1 MFSNSKNIESIGKL
15 LLEFKKYLELQK
27 EFVKLDATEKMTV
40 ILSAILIVTVLLLLG
55 SIVLLFLTFALAYY
69 LGDVLGSLSL
79 GFGLIS
85 AFILLLT
92 VIFYLNRNRM
102 VIQPCLL
109 QLHVAKEE
117 TKFGFTPDECR
128 TLIADEEWKKLAHVQ
143 ICGLMCMASNTD
155 DMAQVRSEFHLA
167 YELFKELKTG
177 AFANAP
183 YFKECSWGMSHD
195 YPIAIE
201 EGSTLIRVGSKIF
214 GERVY

>member
-1 MFSNSKNIESIGKL
+1 MFSNSKNIESIVKL

-102 VIQPCLL
+102 VIQPMARFKTKLI
-109 QLHVAKEE
+109 HTKE
-117 TKFGFTPDECR
+117 D
-128 TLIADEEWKKLAHVQ
+128 
-143 ICGLMCMASNTD
+143 
-155 DMAQVRSEFHLA
+155 
-167 YELFKELKTG
+167 
-177 AFANAP
+177 
-183 YFKECSWGMSHD
+183 
-195 YPIAIE
+195 
-201 EGSTLIRVGSKIF
+201 GSK
-214 GERVY
+214 

>member
-15 LLEFKKYLELQK
+15 LPEFKKYLELQK

-102 VIQPCLL
+102 VIQPMARFMTKLIL
-109 QLHVAKEE
+109 TKE
-117 TKFGFTPDECR
+117 D
-128 TLIADEEWKKLAHVQ
+128 
-143 ICGLMCMASNTD
+143 
-155 DMAQVRSEFHLA
+155 
-167 YELFKELKTG
+167 
-177 AFANAP
+177 
-183 YFKECSWGMSHD
+183 
-195 YPIAIE
+195 
-201 EGSTLIRVGSKIF
+201 GSK
-214 GERVY
+214 

>member
-27 EFVKLDATEKMTV
+27 EVVKLDATEKMTV

-102 VIQPCLL
+102 VIQPMARFMTKLIL
-109 QLHVAKEE
+109 TKE
-117 TKFGFTPDECR
+117 D
-128 TLIADEEWKKLAHVQ
+128 
-143 ICGLMCMASNTD
+143 
-155 DMAQVRSEFHLA
+155 
-167 YELFKELKTG
+167 
-177 AFANAP
+177 
-183 YFKECSWGMSHD
+183 
-195 YPIAIE
+195 
-201 EGSTLIRVGSKIF
+201 GSK
-214 GERVY
+214 

>member
-40 ILSAILIVTVLLLLG
+40 ILSAIFIVTVLLLLG

-69 LGDVLGSLSL
+69 LGDVLGSFSL

-102 VIQPCLL
+102 VIQPMARFMTKLIL
-109 QLHVAKEE
+109 TKE
-117 TKFGFTPDECR
+117 D
-128 TLIADEEWKKLAHVQ
+128 
-143 ICGLMCMASNTD
+143 
-155 DMAQVRSEFHLA
+155 
-167 YELFKELKTG
+167 
-177 AFANAP
+177 
-183 YFKECSWGMSHD
+183 
-195 YPIAIE
+195 
-201 EGSTLIRVGSKIF
+201 GSK
-214 GERVY
+214 

>member
-69 LGDVLGSLSL
+69 LGVVLGSLSL

-102 VIQPCLL
+102 VIQPMARFMTKLIL
-109 QLHVAKEE
+109 TKE
-117 TKFGFTPDECR
+117 D
-128 TLIADEEWKKLAHVQ
+128 
-143 ICGLMCMASNTD
+143 
-155 DMAQVRSEFHLA
+155 
-167 YELFKELKTG
+167 
-177 AFANAP
+177 
-183 YFKECSWGMSHD
+183 
-195 YPIAIE
+195 
-201 EGSTLIRVGSKIF
+201 GSK
-214 GERVY
+214 

>member
-79 GFGLIS
+79 GFGIIS

-102 VIQPCLL
+102 VIQPMARFMTKLIL
-109 QLHVAKEE
+109 TKE
-117 TKFGFTPDECR
+117 D
-128 TLIADEEWKKLAHVQ
+128 
-143 ICGLMCMASNTD
+143 
-155 DMAQVRSEFHLA
+155 
-167 YELFKELKTG
+167 
-177 AFANAP
+177 
-183 YFKECSWGMSHD
+183 
-195 YPIAIE
+195 
-201 EGSTLIRVGSKIF
+201 GSK
-214 GERVY
+214 

>member
-79 GFGLIS
+79 GFGHIS

-102 VIQPCLL
+102 VIQPMARFMTKLIL
-109 QLHVAKEE
+109 TKE
-117 TKFGFTPDECR
+117 D
-128 TLIADEEWKKLAHVQ
+128 
-143 ICGLMCMASNTD
+143 
-155 DMAQVRSEFHLA
+155 
-167 YELFKELKTG
+167 
-177 AFANAP
+177 
-183 YFKECSWGMSHD
+183 
-195 YPIAIE
+195 
-201 EGSTLIRVGSKIF
+201 GSK
-214 GERVY
+214 

>member
-55 SIVLLFLTFALAYY
+55 SIVLLFLTFALPYY

-102 VIQPCLL
+102 VIQPMARFMTKLIL
-109 QLHVAKEE
+109 TKE
-117 TKFGFTPDECR
+117 D
-128 TLIADEEWKKLAHVQ
+128 
-143 ICGLMCMASNTD
+143 
-155 DMAQVRSEFHLA
+155 
-167 YELFKELKTG
+167 
-177 AFANAP
+177 
-183 YFKECSWGMSHD
+183 
-195 YPIAIE
+195 
-201 EGSTLIRVGSKIF
+201 GSK
-214 GERVY
+214 

>member
-102 VIQPCLL
+102 VIQPMARFMTKLIL
-109 QLHVAKEE
+109 TKE
-117 TKFGFTPDECR
+117 
-128 TLIADEEWKKLAHVQ
+128 
-143 ICGLMCMASNTD
+143 
-155 DMAQVRSEFHLA
+155 
-167 YELFKELKTG
+167 Y
-177 AFANAP
+177 
-183 YFKECSWGMSHD
+183 
-195 YPIAIE
+195 
-201 EGSTLIRVGSKIF
+201 GSK
-214 GERVY
+214 

>member
-1 MFSNSKNIESIGKL
+1 MFSISKNIESIGKL

-27 EFVKLDATEKMTV
+27 EVVKLDATEKMTV

-102 VIQPCLL
+102 VIQPMARFMTKLIL
-109 QLHVAKEE
+109 TKE
-117 TKFGFTPDECR
+117 D
-128 TLIADEEWKKLAHVQ
+128 
-143 ICGLMCMASNTD
+143 
-155 DMAQVRSEFHLA
+155 
-167 YELFKELKTG
+167 
-177 AFANAP
+177 
-183 YFKECSWGMSHD
+183 
-195 YPIAIE
+195 
-201 EGSTLIRVGSKIF
+201 GSK
-214 GERVY
+214 

>member
-15 LLEFKKYLELQK
+15 FLEFKKYLELQK

-102 VIQPCLL
+102 VIQPMARFMTKLIL
-109 QLHVAKEE
+109 TKE
-117 TKFGFTPDECR
+117 D
-128 TLIADEEWKKLAHVQ
+128 
-143 ICGLMCMASNTD
+143 
-155 DMAQVRSEFHLA
+155 
-167 YELFKELKTG
+167 
-177 AFANAP
+177 
-183 YFKECSWGMSHD
+183 
-195 YPIAIE
+195 
-201 EGSTLIRVGSKIF
+201 GSK
-214 GERVY
+214 

>member
-40 ILSAILIVTVLLLLG
+40 ILSAILIVTVLLFLG
-55 SIVLLFLTFALAYY
+55 SFVLLFLTFALAYY

-102 VIQPCLL
+102 VIQPMARFMTKLIL
-109 QLHVAKEE
+109 TKE
-117 TKFGFTPDECR
+117 D
-128 TLIADEEWKKLAHVQ
+128 
-143 ICGLMCMASNTD
+143 
-155 DMAQVRSEFHLA
+155 
-167 YELFKELKTG
+167 
-177 AFANAP
+177 
-183 YFKECSWGMSHD
+183 
-195 YPIAIE
+195 
-201 EGSTLIRVGSKIF
+201 GSK
-214 GERVY
+214 

>member
-27 EFVKLDATEKMTV
+27 GFVKLDATEKMTV

-102 VIQPCLL
+102 VIQPMARFMTKLIL
-109 QLHVAKEE
+109 TKE
-117 TKFGFTPDECR
+117 D
-128 TLIADEEWKKLAHVQ
+128 
-143 ICGLMCMASNTD
+143 
-155 DMAQVRSEFHLA
+155 
-167 YELFKELKTG
+167 
-177 AFANAP
+177 
-183 YFKECSWGMSHD
+183 
-195 YPIAIE
+195 
-201 EGSTLIRVGSKIF
+201 GSK
-214 GERVY
+214 

>member
-85 AFILLLT
+85 AFILFLT

-102 VIQPCLL
+102 VIQPMERFMTKLIL
-109 QLHVAKEE
+109 TKE
-117 TKFGFTPDECR
+117 D
-128 TLIADEEWKKLAHVQ
+128 
-143 ICGLMCMASNTD
+143 
-155 DMAQVRSEFHLA
+155 
-167 YELFKELKTG
+167 
-177 AFANAP
+177 
-183 YFKECSWGMSHD
+183 
-195 YPIAIE
+195 
-201 EGSTLIRVGSKIF
+201 GSK
-214 GERVY
+214 

>member
-1 MFSNSKNIESIGKL
+1 MISNSKNIESIGKL

-102 VIQPCLL
+102 VIQPMARFMTKLIL
-109 QLHVAKEE
+109 TKE
-117 TKFGFTPDECR
+117 D
-128 TLIADEEWKKLAHVQ
+128 
-143 ICGLMCMASNTD
+143 
-155 DMAQVRSEFHLA
+155 
-167 YELFKELKTG
+167 
-177 AFANAP
+177 
-183 YFKECSWGMSHD
+183 
-195 YPIAIE
+195 
-201 EGSTLIRVGSKIF
+201 GSK
-214 GERVY
+214 

>member
-1 MFSNSKNIESIGKL
+1 MFSNSKKIESIGKL

-102 VIQPCLL
+102 VIQPMARFMTKLIL
-109 QLHVAKEE
+109 TKE
-117 TKFGFTPDECR
+117 D
-128 TLIADEEWKKLAHVQ
+128 
-143 ICGLMCMASNTD
+143 
-155 DMAQVRSEFHLA
+155 
-167 YELFKELKTG
+167 
-177 AFANAP
+177 
-183 YFKECSWGMSHD
+183 
-195 YPIAIE
+195 
-201 EGSTLIRVGSKIF
+201 GSK
-214 GERVY
+214 

>member
-92 VIFYLNRNRM
+92 VIFYINRNLM
-102 VIQPCLL
+102 IIQPMARFMTKLIL
-109 QLHVAKEE
+109 TKE
-117 TKFGFTPDECR
+117 D
-128 TLIADEEWKKLAHVQ
+128 
-143 ICGLMCMASNTD
+143 
-155 DMAQVRSEFHLA
+155 
-167 YELFKELKTG
+167 
-177 AFANAP
+177 
-183 YFKECSWGMSHD
+183 
-195 YPIAIE
+195 
-201 EGSTLIRVGSKIF
+201 GSK
-214 GERVY
+214 

>member
-1 MFSNSKNIESIGKL
+1 MFSNSKNTESIGKL

-102 VIQPCLL
+102 VIQPMARFMTKLIL
-109 QLHVAKEE
+109 TKE
-117 TKFGFTPDECR
+117 D
-128 TLIADEEWKKLAHVQ
+128 
-143 ICGLMCMASNTD
+143 
-155 DMAQVRSEFHLA
+155 
-167 YELFKELKTG
+167 
-177 AFANAP
+177 
-183 YFKECSWGMSHD
+183 
-195 YPIAIE
+195 
-201 EGSTLIRVGSKIF
+201 GSK
-214 GERVY
+214 

>member
-102 VIQPCLL
+102 VIQPM
-109 QLHVAKEE
+109 ARFM
-117 TKFGFTPDECR
+117 TK
-128 TLIADEEWKKLAHVQ
+128 LILTNED
-143 ICGLMCMASNTD
+143 
-155 DMAQVRSEFHLA
+155 
-167 YELFKELKTG
+167 
-177 AFANAP
+177 
-183 YFKECSWGMSHD
+183 
-195 YPIAIE
+195 
-201 EGSTLIRVGSKIF
+201 GSK
-214 GERVY
+214 

>member
-102 VIQPCLL
+102 VIQPMARFMTKLNL
-109 QLHVAKEE
+109 TKE
-117 TKFGFTPDECR
+117 D
-128 TLIADEEWKKLAHVQ
+128 
-143 ICGLMCMASNTD
+143 
-155 DMAQVRSEFHLA
+155 
-167 YELFKELKTG
+167 
-177 AFANAP
+177 
-183 YFKECSWGMSHD
+183 
-195 YPIAIE
+195 
-201 EGSTLIRVGSKIF
+201 GSK
-214 GERVY
+214 

>member
-102 VIQPCLL
+102 VVQPMARFMTKLIL
-109 QLHVAKEE
+109 TKE
-117 TKFGFTPDECR
+117 D
-128 TLIADEEWKKLAHVQ
+128 
-143 ICGLMCMASNTD
+143 
-155 DMAQVRSEFHLA
+155 
-167 YELFKELKTG
+167 
-177 AFANAP
+177 
-183 YFKECSWGMSHD
+183 
-195 YPIAIE
+195 
-201 EGSTLIRVGSKIF
+201 GSK
-214 GERVY
+214 

>member
-15 LLEFKKYLELQK
+15 LLEFEKYLEFQK

-102 VIQPCLL
+102 VIQPMARFMTKLIL
-109 QLHVAKEE
+109 TKE
-117 TKFGFTPDECR
+117 D
-128 TLIADEEWKKLAHVQ
+128 
-143 ICGLMCMASNTD
+143 
-155 DMAQVRSEFHLA
+155 
-167 YELFKELKTG
+167 
-177 AFANAP
+177 
-183 YFKECSWGMSHD
+183 
-195 YPIAIE
+195 
-201 EGSTLIRVGSKIF
+201 GSK
-214 GERVY
+214 

>member
-27 EFVKLDATEKMTV
+27 EFVKLDATERMTV

-102 VIQPCLL
+102 VIQPMARFMTKLIL
-109 QLHVAKEE
+109 TKE
-117 TKFGFTPDECR
+117 D
-128 TLIADEEWKKLAHVQ
+128 
-143 ICGLMCMASNTD
+143 
-155 DMAQVRSEFHLA
+155 
-167 YELFKELKTG
+167 
-177 AFANAP
+177 
-183 YFKECSWGMSHD
+183 
-195 YPIAIE
+195 
-201 EGSTLIRVGSKIF
+201 GSK
-214 GERVY
+214 

>member
-55 SIVLLFLTFALAYY
+55 SIFLLFLTFALAYY

-102 VIQPCLL
+102 VIQPMARFMTKLIL
-109 QLHVAKEE
+109 TKE
-117 TKFGFTPDECR
+117 D
-128 TLIADEEWKKLAHVQ
+128 
-143 ICGLMCMASNTD
+143 
-155 DMAQVRSEFHLA
+155 
-167 YELFKELKTG
+167 
-177 AFANAP
+177 
-183 YFKECSWGMSHD
+183 
-195 YPIAIE
+195 
-201 EGSTLIRVGSKIF
+201 GSK
-214 GERVY
+214 

>member
-92 VIFYLNRNRM
+92 VIFYLTRNRM
-102 VIQPCLL
+102 VIPPMARFMTKLIL
-109 QLHVAKEE
+109 TKE
-117 TKFGFTPDECR
+117 D
-128 TLIADEEWKKLAHVQ
+128 
-143 ICGLMCMASNTD
+143 
-155 DMAQVRSEFHLA
+155 
-167 YELFKELKTG
+167 
-177 AFANAP
+177 
-183 YFKECSWGMSHD
+183 
-195 YPIAIE
+195 
-201 EGSTLIRVGSKIF
+201 GSK
-214 GERVY
+214 

>member
-27 EFVKLDATEKMTV
+27 EFVKLYATEKMTV

-102 VIQPCLL
+102 VIQPMARFMTKLIL
-109 QLHVAKEE
+109 TKE
-117 TKFGFTPDECR
+117 D
-128 TLIADEEWKKLAHVQ
+128 
-143 ICGLMCMASNTD
+143 
-155 DMAQVRSEFHLA
+155 
-167 YELFKELKTG
+167 
-177 AFANAP
+177 
-183 YFKECSWGMSHD
+183 
-195 YPIAIE
+195 
-201 EGSTLIRVGSKIF
+201 GSK
-214 GERVY
+214 

>member
-102 VIQPCLL
+102 VIRPMARFMTKLIL
-109 QLHVAKEE
+109 TKE
-117 TKFGFTPDECR
+117 D
-128 TLIADEEWKKLAHVQ
+128 
-143 ICGLMCMASNTD
+143 
-155 DMAQVRSEFHLA
+155 
-167 YELFKELKTG
+167 
-177 AFANAP
+177 
-183 YFKECSWGMSHD
+183 
-195 YPIAIE
+195 
-201 EGSTLIRVGSKIF
+201 GSK
-214 GERVY
+214 

>member
-15 LLEFKKYLELQK
+15 LLEFKRYLELQK

-102 VIQPCLL
+102 VIQPMARFMTKLIL
-109 QLHVAKEE
+109 TKE
-117 TKFGFTPDECR
+117 D
-128 TLIADEEWKKLAHVQ
+128 
-143 ICGLMCMASNTD
+143 
-155 DMAQVRSEFHLA
+155 
-167 YELFKELKTG
+167 
-177 AFANAP
+177 
-183 YFKECSWGMSHD
+183 
-195 YPIAIE
+195 
-201 EGSTLIRVGSKIF
+201 GSK
-214 GERVY
+214 

>member
-55 SIVLLFLTFALAYY
+55 SNVLLFLTFALAYY
-69 LGDVLGSLSL
+69 LGDLLGSLSL

-102 VIQPCLL
+102 VIQPMARFMTKLIL
-109 QLHVAKEE
+109 TKE
-117 TKFGFTPDECR
+117 D
-128 TLIADEEWKKLAHVQ
+128 
-143 ICGLMCMASNTD
+143 
-155 DMAQVRSEFHLA
+155 
-167 YELFKELKTG
+167 
-177 AFANAP
+177 
-183 YFKECSWGMSHD
+183 
-195 YPIAIE
+195 
-201 EGSTLIRVGSKIF
+201 GSK
-214 GERVY
+214 

>member
-85 AFILLLT
+85 AFILLQT

-102 VIQPCLL
+102 VIQPMARFMTKLIL
-109 QLHVAKEE
+109 TKE
-117 TKFGFTPDECR
+117 D
-128 TLIADEEWKKLAHVQ
+128 
-143 ICGLMCMASNTD
+143 
-155 DMAQVRSEFHLA
+155 
-167 YELFKELKTG
+167 
-177 AFANAP
+177 
-183 YFKECSWGMSHD
+183 
-195 YPIAIE
+195 
-201 EGSTLIRVGSKIF
+201 GSK
-214 GERVY
+214 

>member
-79 GFGLIS
+79 GLGLIS

-102 VIQPCLL
+102 VIQPMARFMTKLIL
-109 QLHVAKEE
+109 TKE
-117 TKFGFTPDECR
+117 D
-128 TLIADEEWKKLAHVQ
+128 
-143 ICGLMCMASNTD
+143 
-155 DMAQVRSEFHLA
+155 
-167 YELFKELKTG
+167 
-177 AFANAP
+177 
-183 YFKECSWGMSHD
+183 
-195 YPIAIE
+195 
-201 EGSTLIRVGSKIF
+201 GSK
-214 GERVY
+214 

>member
-102 VIQPCLL
+102 VIQPMARFMTKTNPYQRRWQQIRFLL
-109 QLHVAKEE
+109 IIPRM
-117 TKFGFTPDECR
+117 FY
-128 TLIADEEWKKLAHVQ
+128 KKSVL
-143 ICGLMCMASNTD
+143 
-155 DMAQVRSEFHLA
+155 VRR
-167 YELFKELKTG
+167 K
-177 AFANAP
+177 
-183 YFKECSWGMSHD
+183 
-195 YPIAIE
+195 
-201 EGSTLIRVGSKIF
+201 
-214 GERVY
+214 

>member
-102 VIQPCLL
+102 VIQPMARFMTKLIL
-109 QLHVAKEE
+109 TKE
-117 TKFGFTPDECR
+117 D
-128 TLIADEEWKKLAHVQ
+128 V
-143 ICGLMCMASNTD
+143 
-155 DMAQVRSEFHLA
+155 
-167 YELFKELKTG
+167 
-177 AFANAP
+177 
-183 YFKECSWGMSHD
+183 
-195 YPIAIE
+195 
-201 EGSTLIRVGSKIF
+201 SK
-214 GERVY
+214 

>member
-27 EFVKLDATEKMTV
+27 EFVQLDATEKMTV

-102 VIQPCLL
+102 VIQPMARFMTKLIL
-109 QLHVAKEE
+109 TKE
-117 TKFGFTPDECR
+117 D
-128 TLIADEEWKKLAHVQ
+128 
-143 ICGLMCMASNTD
+143 
-155 DMAQVRSEFHLA
+155 
-167 YELFKELKTG
+167 
-177 AFANAP
+177 
-183 YFKECSWGMSHD
+183 
-195 YPIAIE
+195 
-201 EGSTLIRVGSKIF
+201 GSK
-214 GERVY
+214 

>member
-27 EFVKLDATEKMTV
+27 EFVKLDATEKMTI

-102 VIQPCLL
+102 VIQPMARFMTKLIL
-109 QLHVAKEE
+109 TKE
-117 TKFGFTPDECR
+117 D
-128 TLIADEEWKKLAHVQ
+128 
-143 ICGLMCMASNTD
+143 
-155 DMAQVRSEFHLA
+155 
-167 YELFKELKTG
+167 
-177 AFANAP
+177 
-183 YFKECSWGMSHD
+183 
-195 YPIAIE
+195 
-201 EGSTLIRVGSKIF
+201 GSK
-214 GERVY
+214 